1 MSHWNPKIK
10 FDYQNWYD
18 QQVAKRTRE
27 ALEARDTAFAAANA
41 DTPLEELTRYLVRQA
56 DQLRHTPGP
65 CEVDGGAFIEQRFG
79 SWEAA
84 CRAAYL
90 RPLASMPRLVNTARY
105 AQEKKIQEPL
115 FATECEEKKQ
125 RKRQQKAQRKNE
137 QAHEKAMKRRAERE

>member
-90 RPLASMPRLVNTARY
+90 QPPASMPRLVNTTRY
-105 AQEKKIQEPL
+105 RKEKEIQEPL
-115 FATECEEKKQ
+115 FFAKQEEKKQ
-125 RKRQQKAQRKNE
+125 QKRQKKTQRKT
-137 QAHEKAMKRRAERE
+137 EKAGQ